1 MLSEDLY
8 KRGNSE
14 KHICSLQKN
23 WPTNAHWD
31 LNSVHTVLSME
42 AFS

>member
-14 KHICSLQKN
+14 KHICSLQKIGQQM
-23 WPTNAHWD
+23 HWD